1 MLENEKKKSMSNSKL
16 TGRLDIAEERIT
28 DPEHIDMKKYP
39 EHAMYRKEDGR
50 NEREVK
56 KRRKSEKI

>member
-1 MLENEKKKSMSNSKL
+1 
-16 TGRLDIAEERIT
+16 
-28 DPEHIDMKKYP
+28 MKKYP
-39 EHAMYRKEDGR
+39 ECTMYRKEAGR

>member
-1 MLENEKKKSMSNSKL
+1 MSKQKL

-28 DPEHIDMKKYP
+28 DLEHRDTKKYP
-39 EHAMYRKEDGR
+39 EHAMYRKEAAR

>member
-1 MLENEKKKSMSNSKL
+1 MSKEKL

-28 DPEHIDMKKYP
+28 DLEHRDMNKYP